1 MLQQYE
7 MPCHAVLVCSCNCL
21 LEVALQGYGGDAVSN
36 RLRSTLLR
44 IVNKSLQRYRAL
56 FVGSR
61 PPTHAWER
69 LVAAGEGCA
78 DVQIQ
83 VGMEQ
88 WQPACSLCTLSGLQ
102 LVARLVRWGLLPAP

>member
-1 MLQQYE
+1 M
-7 MPCHAVLVCSCNCL
+7 
-21 LEVALQGYGGDAVSN
+21 ALQGYGGDAVSN

-61 PPTHAWER
+61 PPTHAWDR
-69 LVAAGEGCA
+69 LVAAGEGFA

-83 VGMEQ
+83 AGKDR
-88 WQPACSLCTLSGLQ
+88 WQPASLLCTLSGLQ
-102 LVARLVRWGLLPAP
+102 LVARLMRWLPAP

>member
-1 MLQQYE
+1 M
-7 MPCHAVLVCSCNCL
+7 
-21 LEVALQGYGGDAVSN
+21 SN

-69 LVAAGEGCA
+69 LVAAGEGSA
-78 DVQIQ
+78 DAQIQ
-83 VGMEQ
+83 VGKGH
-88 WQPACSLCTLSGLQ
+88 WQPAGSLRTLSGLQ
-102 LVARLVRWGLLPAP
+102 LVVSQDRLMSWDLLPAP